1 MTEHNEQIR
10 QKAEFFKNKNQEVFI
25 KLNNNFFYRGS
36 LGVILS
42 DSLILKDQKL
52 GEMII
57 FYSEISIIE
66 PREAKNE

>member
-1 MTEHNEQIR
+1 MTEHNEQI
-10 QKAEFFKNKNQEVFI
+10 QKKAEFFKNKNQEVFI

>member
-1 MTEHNEQIR
+1 MTEHNEQI
-10 QKAEFFKNKNQEVFI
+10 QKKAEFFKNKNQEVFI

-36 LGVILS
+36 LSLVIS

-52 GEMII
+52 GEILI
-57 FYSEISIIE
+57 FYSEILIIE